1 MVNYE
6 DLNSLETL
14 LINHCY
20 DMSILKKDA
29 NKKKVDSLM
38 DSLMISF
45 IRSGMSL
52 DSVKELL
59 LDIKND
65 NVFDIEFFKKGGN
78 VWSYINPKWLKIS
91 KLIWRQ
97 RSVGLGTP
105 NSASGEGELM
115 FIFLSPRIKKPT
127 KGDLLIDD
135 KIIGEIKGENVRI
148 DGNVTGKNFRLLTV
162 EVCSKYNLTPNISNR
177 TSLVSVE
184 IEKKSHEEHWIGELK
199 KLDIVGQKN
208 FIRDYLRCIDHNFN
222 DIDWV
227 FKPDF
232 SFIELRKTIVKIL
245 YKVMFLERKFNTFII
260 LGDGTNAKIFSD
272 NIEHFNEN
280 VDNESIKIDSDYFR
294 INQNVNIGWYIS

>member
-162 EVCSKYNLTPNISNR
+162 EVCSKYNLTPNMSNR

-199 KLDIVGQKN
+199 RLDIVEQKN
-208 FIRDYLRCIDHNFN
+208 FIRDYLRCIDPNFN

-280 VDNESIKIDSDYFR
+280 VDNENIKIDSDYFR